1 MFYRLLIM
9 KYCGKRLGPDV
20 ETDFNL
26 DLCIP
31 YLLIVIGKTYQFS
44 WDALNVA
51 YKKGLDDFFII

>member
-1 MFYRLLIM
+1 M